1 MQGEGRGGVVEQAAS
16 RAALGSS
23 PSGQLNK
30 IYRLAS
36 LIRSDVLLLL
46 GFCLALALALALPLV
61 IVIVVSVT
69 LCFLFVGQNGKTVA
83 LRLIFALRTA

>member
-1 MQGEGRGGVVEQAAS
+1 MRKKGRGVVEQAAS

-36 LIRSDVLLLL
+36 LIRCDVLLLL
-46 GFCLALALALALPLV
+46 GFCLALALALLTVA
-61 IVIVVSVT
+61 VVAVS

-83 LRLIFALRTA
+83 SYLRIENC

>member
-1 MQGEGRGGVVEQAAS
+1 MVEQAAS

-36 LIRSDVLLLL
+36 LIRCDVLLLL
-46 GFCLALALALALPLV
+46 GFCLALALVTVA
-61 IVIVVSVT
+61 VS

-83 LRLIFALRTA
+83 SYLRIENC

>member
-1 MQGEGRGGVVEQAAS
+1 MVEQAAS
-16 RAALGSS
+16 RAAVGSS

-36 LIRSDVLLLL
+36 LIRCDVLLLL
-46 GFCLALALALALPLV
+46 GFCLALALVTVA
-61 IVIVVSVT
+61 VVAVS

-83 LRLIFALRTA
+83 SYLRIENC

>member
-1 MQGEGRGGVVEQAAS
+1 MVEQAAS

-46 GFCLALALALALPLV
+46 GFCLALALALAL
-61 IVIVVSVT
+61 VIVVSVT

>member
-1 MQGEGRGGVVEQAAS
+1 MVEQAAS

-46 GFCLALALALALPLV
+46 GFCLALALV

>member
-1 MQGEGRGGVVEQAAS
+1 MVEQPAS

-46 GFCLALALALALPLV
+46 GFCLALALALALV